1 MSETPDI
8 VYRVNARDEI
18 DFVCDEWDDF
28 AVANG
33 GESVLSA
40 QVLGRPIWDFITDL
54 STQEIYRAL
63 IRKARSGRSLQF
75 TFRCDAPW
83 RRRFLEMTVVG
94 KEGGAVE
101 FHTRTLLE
109 EERPTPILL
118 DADVGRSDELLRSC
132 GWCKKFLVGD
142 EWVEVEEAVQRLRL
156 FQRRRLPSITHGICD
171 ECYEKMNEVAA
182 RA

>member
-8 VYRVNARDEI
+8 IYRVNARDEI

-94 KEGGAVE
+94 KE
-101 FHTRTLLE
+101 
-109 EERPTPILL
+109 
-118 DADVGRSDELLRSC
+118 
-132 GWCKKFLVGD
+132 
-142 EWVEVEEAVQRLRL
+142 
-156 FQRRRLPSITHGICD
+156 
-171 ECYEKMNEVAA
+171 AA
-182 RA
+182 RWSSTPARSWKRSGPRRFCWMPTWGGQMSCCVRAAGARSSWWGTSGWRWKKPSSGCGCSSGVGFRPSRTASAMGATKR